1 MSITREMKNSPMS
14 GGPTVVAHGP
24 AMQEVLREAG
34 RSAARDAKVLV
45 TGESGVGKD
54 LVARYIHSHSA
65 RAARPFIAV
74 NCAAVSETLLES
86 ELFGHVKGSFTGA
99 YRDRPGKLQMAD
111 QGTIFMDEVGE
122 MTPRMQALL
131 LRFLESGEVQPVGAD
146 AVNRRVDTRVI
157 AATNRDLFAM
167 SAAGQFRGDLMY
179 RLRVIQIHVPPLRER
194 PGDIRPLVE
203 HFLHRLD
210 PTFRLSLEAWT
221 VLESHEW
228 PGNVRELQNLAE
240 QLTSMHSGGEIRADD
255 LPLWLQRGAPRLAG
269 GRERR
274 RTPAD
279 DLFAA
284 LTSGAACFW
293 RDVYTRFI
301 SRDLTRG
308 DLRELVSRGL
318 AASHG
323 NYRELVRLFAIQ
335 DEDYKRLMNF
345 LVRHE
350 CAVDYRPY
358 RRRTVPHVE
367 TGPAPMSLP
376 QHRSH

>member
-1 MSITREMKNSPMS
+1 
-14 GGPTVVAHGP
+14 
-24 AMQEVLREAG
+24 MQEVLHAAG
-34 RSAARDAKVLV
+34 RSAARDAKVLI

-65 RAARPFIAV
+65 RSARPFIAV
-74 NCAAVSETLLES
+74 NCAALSEMLLES

-146 AVNRRVDTRVI
+146 APNRSVNTRVI

-167 SAAGQFRGDLMY
+167 CAAGQFRGDLMY
-179 RLRVIQIHVPPLRER
+179 RLRVIQIHVPALRDR

-203 HFLHRLD
+203 HFLERLN
-210 PTFRLSLEAWT
+210 PKLRLSLEAWSL
-221 VLESHEW
+221 LEGYEW

-240 QLTSMHSGGEIRADD
+240 QLTSMYTGGELRADD
-255 LPLWLQRGAPRLAG
+255 LPASLRRGAIRVAG

-274 RTPAD
+274 RTVAD
-279 DLFAA
+279 ELFTG
-284 LTSGAACFW
+284 LTSGSSSFW
-293 RDVYTRFI
+293 KDVYRQFL
-301 SRDLTRG
+301 SRDLTRR

-323 NYRELVRLFAIQ
+323 NYRELVRLFNLE
-335 DEDYKRLMNF
+335 DCDYKRLLNF

-358 RRRTVPHVE
+358 RRRTVPHIEPRTSV
-367 TGPAPMSLP
+367 TPMSGSASSLESKP
-376 QHRSH
+376 YEQTETDRRRTAIGA